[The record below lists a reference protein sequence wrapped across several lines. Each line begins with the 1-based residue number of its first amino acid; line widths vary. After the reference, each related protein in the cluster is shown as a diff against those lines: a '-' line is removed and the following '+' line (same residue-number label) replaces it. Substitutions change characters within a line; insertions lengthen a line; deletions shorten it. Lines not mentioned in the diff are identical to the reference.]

1 MDVSRKQQIKH
12 RKQRE
17 RERES
22 MTDEQQHQFPSSMV
36 SSPLYIHI
44 YHAEV
49 ENKSEENRPKIERKR
64 NTKTLAHH
72 ILYSLTW
79 IVNSANELLPFKLTM
94 ENIGEE
100 YGYWP
105 ENDMLFQ
112 NEDLGSWA
120 IMDEAALSGSG
131 YYDSS
136 SPDGTGA
143 SSSVA
148 SKNIVSER
156 NRRKKLND
164 RLFALRAV
172 VPNITKMD
180 KASIIKDAIEYIQHL
195 HDQEKRIQAEI
206 LDLESGNKLKNPTYE
221 FDQDL
226 PILLRSKKKRTEQL
240 FGSVSSRNSPIE
252 IIDLRVTYMGEKTFV
267 VSLTCS
273 KRTDTMVK
281 LCAVF
286 ESLKLKVIT
295 ANITSFS
302 GTLLKTVFIQVS
314 LPFCPS

>member
-1 MDVSRKQQIKH
+1 MGTKSLIEFNVNNAAAQTTHCLTVWMDVSRKQQIKH

-112 NEDLGSWA
+112 NEDLGRYYNQPLF
-120 IMDEAALSGSG
+120 IMFLYVYIFSFTVTNFCKTISL
-131 YYDSS
+131 
-136 SPDGTGA
+136 T
-143 SSSVA
+143 
-148 SKNIVSER
+148 I
-156 NRRKKLND
+156 
-164 RLFALRAV
+164 FF
-172 VPNITKMD
+172 
-180 KASIIKDAIEYIQHL
+180 IE
-195 HDQEKRIQAEI
+195 
-206 LDLESGNKLKNPTYE
+206 
-221 FDQDL
+221 
-226 PILLRSKKKRTEQL
+226 
-240 FGSVSSRNSPIE
+240 
-252 IIDLRVTYMGEKTFV
+252 
-267 VSLTCS
+267 VSLLNYTFFICLNLIFTLFKEDPNTIILISTTC
-273 KRTDTMVK
+273 
-281 LCAVF
+281 
-286 ESLKLKVIT
+286 
-295 ANITSFS
+295 
-302 GTLLKTVFIQVS
+302 
-314 LPFCPS
+314 